1 MIDVAHALSN
11 DYIKN
16 LVYYGRLS
24 ESIKTI
30 LSDFQSL
37 TGLDPKWPNTIQ
49 RGKIYGEVLG
59 RSFSTISGALRR
71 GAIIFSEDASGK
83 GEEIVR
89 QAFKDEVITLR
100 AYLKNHDEYAR
111 VVAEHRTQAIFLNAV
126 TVLRSPELAMM
137 FGLPTAIE
145 NDWPFQGSFSSH
157 GSLLIEEITRKLSP
171 KLECNVPTILQERF
185 INLQRVAYYGKL
197 TILGVMDETK
207 DWDNSDKINILVQN
221 AYRWTRALQNLI
233 PDNYIINI
241 RAWKDLVYR
250 RSLTDIEKSMLAEHP
265 SGQVNLTGTELG
277 SPGGGSEQTITIQ
290 DKVCCSTGDL
300 DCSTEALLCGTP
312 YSYICTTAWCPWPPP
327 GSTPWGCNI
336 AR

>member
-1 MIDVAHALSN
+1 MQYTLSSEMYERWALDCMIDVAHALSN

-111 VVAEHRTQAIFLNAV
+111 VVDEHRTQAIFLNAV
-126 TVLRSPELAMM
+126 TVLRSPELAMI
-137 FGLPTAIE
+137 FGLKTAIE

-197 TILGVMDETK
+197 TIL
-207 DWDNSDKINILVQN
+207 
-221 AYRWTRALQNLI
+221 
-233 PDNYIINI
+233 
-241 RAWKDLVYR
+241 
-250 RSLTDIEKSMLAEHP
+250 
-265 SGQVNLTGTELG
+265 
-277 SPGGGSEQTITIQ
+277 
-290 DKVCCSTGDL
+290 
-300 DCSTEALLCGTP
+300 
-312 YSYICTTAWCPWPPP
+312 
-327 GSTPWGCNI
+327 
-336 AR
+336 